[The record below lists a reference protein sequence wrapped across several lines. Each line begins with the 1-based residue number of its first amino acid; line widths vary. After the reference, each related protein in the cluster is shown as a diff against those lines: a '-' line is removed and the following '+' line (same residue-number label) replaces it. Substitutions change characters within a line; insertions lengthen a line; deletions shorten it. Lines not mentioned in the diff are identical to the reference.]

1 MTFVDMAIFAGIMAV
16 VVAISLFTLD
26 DFFVD
31 CVALFRGLK
40 PRRLKPEELTL
51 MRLMPKKRI
60 AILVANWHEEDVLE
74 YMIRGNVQNVD
85 YDNYSFFLG
94 VYPNDP
100 GTWEA
105 ARKLEQRIPNVS
117 VIVNSQPG
125 PTSKGQL
132 LNEMVRRIFD
142 SEKITGNRYDLFL
155 LQDSEDLI
163 HPLSLQLLN
172 LESEA
177 ADFVQ
182 VPVFSLPTRGL
193 KLVAGV
199 YMDEFAESH
208 TKEMLVRA
216 SLGAPIPS
224 AGVGTAMSREL
235 VQALIRVQNGCFLNE
250 DCLTEDYQ
258 LGLLTARLGFRS
270 TFACTYRMLANGEK
284 DFIATREYFPEHM
297 MASVRQK
304 TRWTIGIA
312 FQSTKRFGWTGNF
325 LHRYFLWRDRRGP
338 LNGLLFLGAAS
349 LGLGLLTFF
358 FASGGQLP
366 IFADNDWFETLTA
379 VNLGQM
385 FRRIS
390 QRVRCTW
397 RVYGPRKALL
407 VPLRWPVGNVVN
419 TWAAWRAFRV
429 YRESVRKGERP
440 AWVKTQ
446 HKLPEQFGRIPLAL
460 ESNLEELR
468 A

>member
-1 MTFVDMAIFAGIMAV
+1 VNFIDAAVFAAIMAV
-16 VVAISLFTLD
+16 VIAITLFTLD

-31 CVALFRGLK
+31 AVALLRRLG

-74 YMIRGNVQNVD
+74 YMIRGNVQNIE
-85 YDNYSFFLG
+85 YENYSFFLG

-100 GTWEA
+100 ATWEA
-105 ARKLEQRIPNVS
+105 ARKLEKRIPNVS

-132 LNEMVRRIFD
+132 LNEMVRRILE
-142 SEKITGNRYDLFL
+142 SEKITGNRHDLFL

-172 LESEA
+172 PEAEA

-182 VPVFSLPTRGL
+182 VPVFSLPTKGL

-224 AGVGTAMSREL
+224 AGVGTAMSRQL
-235 VQALIRVQNGCFLNE
+235 VQALIRVQDGCFLNE

-270 TFACTYRMLANGEK
+270 TFACTYRMLAGGEK
-284 DFIATREYFPEHM
+284 DFVATREYFPEHM
-297 MASVRQK
+297 KASVRQK

-312 FQSTKRFGWTGNF
+312 FQSTKRFGWAGG
-325 LHRYFLWRDRRGP
+325 LMHRYFLWRDRRGP
-338 LNGLLFLGAAS
+338 LNGLLFAGAAS
-349 LGLGLLTFF
+349 LGLGLLTYF
-358 FASGGQLP
+358 FASGGELP
-366 IFADNDWFETLTA
+366 AFTANPYFQALTA
-379 VNLGQM
+379 LNLGQM
-385 FRRIS
+385 IWRIG
-390 QRVRCTW
+390 QRMACTY
-397 RVYGPRKALL
+397 RVYGAGKALL